1 MSIYKVR
8 RAKLWSRFGIKR
20 NRGVGAAVEL
30 PDYGLYAAGGWSPRK
45 QLLFDLLLDRPKP
58 LFGAGCSISPVLN
71 LPCHLLYS
79 VFGGSELHGKLVCK
93 THGPIAVFFCQV
105 SRRSN
110 LRDDSL
116 SCVVQLSNSIRRLLF
131 GREFKHLLR
140 CVCLTLIY
148 D

>member
-1 MSIYKVR
+1 MALS
-8 RAKLWSRFGIKR
+8 
-20 NRGVGAAVEL
+20 
-30 PDYGLYAAGGWSPRK
+30 SPPEMISGE
-45 QLLFDLLLDRPKP
+45 QFLFNLLLDRLKP
-58 LFGAGCSISPVLN
+58 LFGAGCSFLPVLN
-71 LPCHLLYS
+71 LPRHLLCS
-79 VFGGSELHGKLVCK
+79 VFGRSEFHGKFVCK

-110 LRDDSL
+110 LRNDSL

-131 GREFKHLLR
+131 GRKFEHLLR

>member
-1 MSIYKVR
+1 M
-8 RAKLWSRFGIKR
+8 
-20 NRGVGAAVEL
+20 
-30 PDYGLYAAGGWSPRK
+30 
-45 QLLFDLLLDRPKP
+45 
-58 LFGAGCSISPVLN
+58 LN
-71 LPCHLLYS
+71 LPRHLLSS
-79 VFGGSELHGKLVCK
+79 VFGRSEFHGKLVCK

-110 LRDDSL
+110 LRNDSL

-131 GREFKHLLR
+131 GCKFEHLLR